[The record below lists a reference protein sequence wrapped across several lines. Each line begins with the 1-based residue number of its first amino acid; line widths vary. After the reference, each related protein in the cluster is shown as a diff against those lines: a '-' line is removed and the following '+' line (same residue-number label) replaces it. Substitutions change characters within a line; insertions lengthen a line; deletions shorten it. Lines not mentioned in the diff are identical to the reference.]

1 MSEYLNKRPV
11 VLTKEQTE
19 AKHAAQAAQQ
29 NSQTGA
35 TLSVDNKN
43 IQLDAAQNTLVNGDV
58 LQEAPTVLD
67 AIASPIIPT
76 TTTEYVVED
85 TNFKNDITGQTGILA
100 TEREVTETPELGME
114 MIFKP

>member
-1 MSEYLNKRPV
+1 MSEYLNERPV

-67 AIASPIIPT
+67 SFIT
-76 TTTEYVVED
+76 TTKTEYVVED
-85 TNFKNDITGQTGILA
+85 ANFKNDITGQTGILA